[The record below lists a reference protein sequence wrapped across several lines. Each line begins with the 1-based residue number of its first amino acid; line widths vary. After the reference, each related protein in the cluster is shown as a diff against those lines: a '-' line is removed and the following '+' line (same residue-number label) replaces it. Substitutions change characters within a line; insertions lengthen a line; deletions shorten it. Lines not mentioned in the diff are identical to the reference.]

1 MINLY
6 TNFHFNMFICEE
18 NEQKQLVDRPTDI
31 PTDRHTDSSQTICPS
46 LFEGGHKYCI
56 SYKCTIPGKD
66 LVLNQPLNFCIKL
79 QVSCYIS
86 RDTKHKRFL
95 KIDLK
100 HFIIQLIMFKERF
113 LITENENIFQQLKD
127 TILNCYHFI
136 EDFILFIVILS
147 PTIRHNS
154 SLVAT
159 PEIPL

>member
-1 MINLY
+1 
-6 TNFHFNMFICEE
+6 MFICEE

-31 PTDRHTDSSQTICPS
+31 PTDRQTDSSQTICPS

-56 SYKCTIPGKD
+56 SNKSTIPGKD

-79 QVSCYIS
+79 HVSCYIS

-113 LITENENIFQQLKD
+113 LIT
-127 TILNCYHFI
+127 
-136 EDFILFIVILS
+136 
-147 PTIRHNS
+147 
-154 SLVAT
+154 
-159 PEIPL
+159 

>member
-1 MINLY
+1 MKKGKELRVDVNGSAMIIMFQLDIIMINLY
-6 TNFHFNMFICEE
+6 SNFHFNMFICEE

-31 PTDRHTDSSQTICPS
+31 PTDRQTDSSQTICPS

-56 SYKCTIPGKD
+56 INKCTKPGKD

-79 QVSCYIS
+79 PVSCYIS

-113 LITENENIFQQLKD
+113 LIT
-127 TILNCYHFI
+127 
-136 EDFILFIVILS
+136 
-147 PTIRHNS
+147 
-154 SLVAT
+154 
-159 PEIPL
+159 